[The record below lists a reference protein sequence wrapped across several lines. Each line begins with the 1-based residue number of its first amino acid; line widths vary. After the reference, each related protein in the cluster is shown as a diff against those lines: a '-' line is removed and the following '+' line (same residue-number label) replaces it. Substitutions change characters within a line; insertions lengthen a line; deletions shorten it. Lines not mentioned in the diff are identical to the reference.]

1 MAVDVWK
8 YREIILNGIS
18 CKNHVVIPVEDIEKY
33 KHFTKFINS
42 HIIKNNIFIPFSF
55 MVGYNIET
63 IDDIITIF
71 KERLKE
77 LFLTN
82 KMNNLAKKVDMSNF
96 HIHSY
101 TIEQILTSSDED
113 YFYICDHC

>member
-18 CKNHVVIPVEDIEKY
+18 CKNHVVIPVEDVEKY
-33 KHFTKFINS
+33 KNFTKFINS

-63 IDDIITIF
+63 IDGYKWMPVFNHQYGRDKEALNNQFLEKYKQLQIDVLKKIGFPSVVVRIIS
-71 KERLKE
+71 K
-77 LFLTN
+77 
-82 KMNNLAKKVDMSNF
+82 
-96 HIHSY
+96 
-101 TIEQILTSSDED
+101 
-113 YFYICDHC
+113 YF